1 MRLNHCFEFYILM
14 LILINRNLVYFV
26 KIKDYAIKDIMKY
39 TLVNPLAFQ
48 YLHHMI
54 KISYVQKAT
63 VGIFQNQL
71 YVTSQIIQ
79 KDAKKLSTMQNFF
92 YLSK

>member
-1 MRLNHCFEFYILM
+1 M
-14 LILINRNLVYFV
+14 LNRNSVYFV

-39 TLVNPLAFQ
+39 TLVNPLTFQ

-79 KDAKKLSTMQNFF
+79 KDAKKTLNDAKFLLFVKINKGFVTNK
-92 YLSK
+92 Y